1 MRQSP
6 RIPIHL
12 LLLACVISTL
22 PSCSDDRPVGD
33 TLKAKRNVDELI
45 SGLYIPGK
53 RAKAAN
59 RLAPFARFVVKKLT
73 VEVTDVSKN
82 SPVQIE
88 ARLIMLEMLGRLD
101 HESEIDGLLIRINRD
116 SAYPQEMRTAA
127 SDIARARAA
136 RRAE

>member
-1 MRQSP
+1 
-6 RIPIHL
+6 L
-12 LLLACVISTL
+12 TL
-22 PSCSDDRPVGD
+22 SSCSDDRPVGA
-33 TLKAKRNVDELI
+33 TLKAKKNVDELI

-82 SPVQIE
+82 SPTQIE

-101 HESEIDGLLIRINRD
+101 HEPEIDGLLIRINRD

-136 RRAE
+136 RKME